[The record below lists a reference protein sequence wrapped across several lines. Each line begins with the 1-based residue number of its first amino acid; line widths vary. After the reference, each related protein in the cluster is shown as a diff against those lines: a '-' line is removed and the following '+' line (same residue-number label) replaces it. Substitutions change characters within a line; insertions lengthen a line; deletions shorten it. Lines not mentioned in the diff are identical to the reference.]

1 MPKPSTTTSITPSNP
16 SSPRHAEAID
26 YYFRHTIQSLITT
39 PPRIANQMT
48 KAVAIGP
55 FNTPAAYQALIL
67 FSPPEDIAVH
77 PSGHT
82 PVVTGFAWDVGTKS
96 TAAIGDS
103 GLAHVTAR
111 SARCVPKVANLE
123 PLLVASSL

>member
-1 MPKPSTTTSITPSNP
+1 MINAL
-16 SSPRHAEAID
+16 RYAEAID
-26 YYFRHTIQSLITT
+26 YYFRHTIPSLITA

-48 KAVAIGP
+48 KTIAIRP
-55 FNTPAAYQALIL
+55 FNIPATYQALIL

-77 PSGHT
+77 PPGHT
-82 PVVTGFAWDVGTKS
+82 PVVIGFAGDAGTRS
-96 TAAIGDS
+96 AAAIGDS

-111 SARCVPKVANLE
+111 SARCVAKVANLE